1 MNDALA
7 TPTVFVVDDDAAVRE
22 SLKTLMQSVKLNVQ
36 TFSCGQDF
44 LDDYSPQQPGCVVLD
59 VRMPGMSGLEL
70 QEQLQRRN
78 IHIPAIIITGHGDV
92 PVAVS
97 AMKSGAMD
105 FLQKP
110 FSQQMLLE
118 RVQEALARDA
128 EQREESV
135 RQEDIRSR
143 IDSLTP
149 QEQRVMDLV
158 VAGKSNKQVALQL
171 GISKKTVETHRAH
184 VMKKMKV
191 DSLAELVTTAI
202 AQK

>member
-1 MNDALA
+1 
-7 TPTVFVVDDDAAVRE
+7 VFVVDDDAAVRE